1 MSLNETLT
9 NDLKTAMKA
18 GKKDELTI
26 IRMLKTNLMNEK
38 IKFGHDLNDDEA
50 AAVVNREI
58 KQNLKREPVKILLN
72 NKKKK

>member
-38 IKFGHDLNDDEA
+38 IKFGHDLNDDE
-50 AAVVNREI
+50 VQSS
-58 KQNLKREPVKILLN
+58 KS
-72 NKKKK
+72 